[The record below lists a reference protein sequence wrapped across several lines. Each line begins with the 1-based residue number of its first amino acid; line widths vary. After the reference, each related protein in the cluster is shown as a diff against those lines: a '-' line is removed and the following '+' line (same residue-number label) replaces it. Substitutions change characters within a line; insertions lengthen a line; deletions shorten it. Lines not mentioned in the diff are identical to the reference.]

1 MGGRRSKQNAAYFK
15 LPVWQRWHETSL
27 EFQAALNFYTERE
40 VTRKKYVASLEQR
53 TPQQIAEEDAL
64 YIELKRL
71 EQTERRFKKD
81 RDELLRTLL
90 GVESG
95 LPDIPVEDEAPV
107 NGNGLHID
115 TAAPPPKDVK
125 KTKKRGANDVD
136 TPTSAGPSSV
146 SVISL
151 GQSAQKKAQPAKNA
165 RYGPYHFL
173 ECFSCEIDVASGIH
187 MHNIVYKSFCF
198 LYDRIPSVLS

>member
-1 MGGRRSKQNAAYFK
+1 M
-15 LPVWQRWHETSL
+15 
-27 EFQAALNFYTERE
+27 
-40 VTRKKYVASLEQR
+40 TRKKYVASLEQR

-115 TAAPPPKDVK
+115 TTAPPPKDVK

-151 GQSAQKKAQPAKNA
+151 GQSAQKKAQSAKDA
-165 RYGPYHFL
+165 RYGPFYFEYFL
-173 ECFSCEIDVASGIH
+173 SGIDIVFSIQ
-187 MHNIVYKSFCF
+187 MRNIVYTVPKVHKPLQTRQHIHQS
-198 LYDRIPSVLS
+198 I

>member
-1 MGGRRSKQNAAYFK
+1 MLFRS
-15 LPVWQRWHETSL
+15 
-27 EFQAALNFYTERE
+27 
-40 VTRKKYVASLEQR
+40 R
-53 TPQQIAEEDAL
+53 TPQQIAEEDAP

-95 LPDIPVEDEAPV
+95 LPDLPVEDEAPV
-107 NGNGLHID
+107 NINDLHID
-115 TAAPPPKDVK
+115 IAAPPPKDVK
-125 KTKKRGANDVD
+125 KTKKRGATNVD
-136 TPTSAGPSSV
+136 TPTSAGPSSASII
-146 SVISL
+146 SV

-173 ECFSCEIDVASGIH
+173 G
-187 MHNIVYKSFCF
+187 MF
-198 LYDRIPSVLS
+198 LL

>member
-1 MGGRRSKQNAAYFK
+1 M
-15 LPVWQRWHETSL
+15 

-107 NGNGLHID
+107 NGNGLRID
-115 TAAPPPKDVK
+115 TTAPPPKDVK

-151 GQSAQKKAQPAKNA
+151 GQSAQKKAQSAKDA
-165 RYGPYHFL
+165 RYGPFHFEYFFL
-173 ECFSCEIDVASGIH
+173 SKINIVFPIQ
-187 MHNIVYKSFCF
+187 MRNIVYTVPKVPKPLQTRQHIRQF
-198 LYDRIPSVLS
+198 I

>member
-1 MGGRRSKQNAAYFK
+1 M
-15 LPVWQRWHETSL
+15 
-27 EFQAALNFYTERE
+27 
-40 VTRKKYVASLEQR
+40 TRKKYVASLEQR

-151 GQSAQKKAQPAKNA
+151 GQSAQKKAQSAKDA
-165 RYGPYHFL
+165 RYGPFHF
-173 ECFSCEIDVASGIH
+173 EYSSCQGLTSFFLSRCATLYTPYRRSPSHFKQGSTYTSLSEILQAA
-187 MHNIVYKSFCF
+187 CT
-198 LYDRIPSVLS
+198 